1 MKQLVPPGDSV
12 PAKKSSDAG
21 VPSGAGASQVSGSIS
36 MINPSSHAVIAS
48 EATMSTMSQVTLPDS
63 TCALTFASPSEA
75 LSSLMMVT
83 SGFAA
88 T

>member
-1 MKQLVPPGDSV
+1 MKQLVPPGESV

-48 EATMSTMSQVTLPDS
+48 AATMSTISQVTLFDS
-63 TCALTFASPSEA
+63 TCALTLASPSAA
-75 LSSLMMVT
+75 LSSLMMLI
-83 SGFAA
+83 SGLAA
-88 T
+88 I